1 MKSRDLLLQVT
12 SNLKLADYLV
22 ETRAP
27 PIHIPTKKIPR
38 VYLDDVMVWRVTCD
52 VWHVTCDV

>member
-38 VYLDDVMVWRVTCD
+38 VYLDDVMVWRVACG
-52 VWHVTCDV
+52 V